1 MNSGNAA
8 LTLGIDS
15 GKLTTEVG
23 GPAECQAEGTTYQ
36 HISTLQTQC
45 IEPIDPLQDAGKKIK
60 VASKTR

>member
-23 GPAECQAEGTTYQ
+23 GPAECQAEGTILINTYQ
-36 HISTLQTQC
+36 RCKHSALNLLIL
-45 IEPIDPLQDAGKKIK
+45 
-60 VASKTR
+60 SKTLGKR